1 MTSYSLGID
10 VAKDTLDACLLLPT
24 GKYKHHRF
32 PNTPD
37 GHQALLQWAQGLGAP
52 LVHACLEA
60 TGTYGDA
67 VARFIHGRGQTV
79 SILNPKVVVHY
90 AHSQLLRTK
99 TDRVDAKLL
108 AQFGQKEQPRAWTPP
123 PVEVQE
129 LQALVRRQEA
139 LQEMR
144 QMERNRLAEGTHP
157 SPVQRSLEAHL
168 EYLEAALEAT
178 EQAIRDH
185 LDQPPG
191 LKQQEK
197 LLTSIPG
204 IGTTTAA
211 ALLAELGDVK
221 RFRCARQVAAFAGL
235 TPKKRESGRPP
246 HGIERLCKIGSSRL
260 RKALFYPALS
270 ALRHNPLVKEFGV
283 RLRGKGKQKMVVVGA
298 AMSKLLQIAYE
309 VLKSGQ
315 KFTAKL
321 SLASPS

>member
-1 MTSYSLGID
+1 MTLWSLGID

-24 GKYKHHRF
+24 GKYKHRRV
-32 PNTPD
+32 PNTPE
-37 GHQALLQWAQGLGAP
+37 GHQALLQWAQQLGAP
-52 LVHACLEA
+52 GVHACLEA

-67 VARFIHGRGQTV
+67 VARFLHAQGQTV
-79 SILNPKVVVHY
+79 SVLNPKVVVHY
-90 AHSQLLRTK
+90 AHSQLQRTK

-123 PVEVQE
+123 PVEIQE
-129 LQALVRRQEA
+129 LQALVRRREA

-144 QMERNRLAEGTHP
+144 QSERNRLATGTHP
-157 SPVQRSLEAHL
+157 APVQSSLEAHL

-185 LDQPPG
+185 LDQHPG
-191 LKQQEK
+191 LKQQEQ

-211 ALLAELGDVK
+211 TLLAELGDVK

-235 TPKKRESGRPP
+235 TPKKKESGRPP
-246 HGIERLCKIGSSRL
+246 HGVERLCKIGSGRL

-270 ALRHNPLVKEFGV
+270 ALRHNPLIQEFGR

-298 AMSKLLQIAYE
+298 AMSKLLQIAYG

-315 KFTAKL
+315 KFMATPSL
-321 SLASPS
+321 SSQS